1 MGKHRQE
8 KKDTIYQDNTK
19 CDTRRFKKRSR
30 EGFLVGK
37 AEEIREI
44 IGGNEWSNI
53 IGGNE
58 SIQKRR
64 SMSSIGAKNRKRR
77 GPWQEGKTKN
87 SSLPT

>member
-44 IGGNEWSNI
+44 IGGNE
-53 IGGNE
+53 